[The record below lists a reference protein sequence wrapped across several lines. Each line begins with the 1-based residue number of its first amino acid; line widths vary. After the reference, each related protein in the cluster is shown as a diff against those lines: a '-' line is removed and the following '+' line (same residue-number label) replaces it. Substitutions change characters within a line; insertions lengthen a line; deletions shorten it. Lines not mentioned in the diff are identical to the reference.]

1 MNGRTAMLWTVL
13 MLTACAGPRPETPK
27 AAALPVPA
35 VWRANPPSGDAVTRE
50 WWQGF
55 DDPVLTHLVEM
66 ALAHNDDVSIAAFR
80 VIEARAERAGAR
92 SLLLPA
98 VEFGALGARQRIV
111 SPFGTPWEQ
120 TEGGYTL
127 EVSYDADLFGRL
139 RSATAAARA
148 LLLSSE
154 ASRDAVMLAVAAD
167 TANGYITLR
176 ALDAELET
184 ERETLLARAA
194 SLQIARR
201 QANTGYAS
209 QLELRQAESEYYA
222 TLELVPAAELAVARQ
237 ENALSV
243 LLGAPPRAIT
253 RGATLEALSVPA
265 IPGSGLP
272 AAVLRRRPDI
282 AAAEQQ
288 LAAADH
294 SLDSA
299 RAAFLPDLQLSTS
312 AGEAFS
318 TLFANPITIWS
329 VGGSVL
335 APIFEGGRLHAQ
347 QDIAAARRDEAAF
360 YYRKIALTA
369 FREVED
375 GMVAVSRT
383 EQRVAALKSQCEAL
397 TQALRIATNRY
408 HAGYSPYLDQ
418 LDAQR
423 GLLNAELGLV
433 QARAARLSAYVDLY
447 RALGGGWSTGE
458 SVGDSDHPR

>member
-1 MNGRTAMLWTVL
+1 
-13 MLTACAGPRPETPK
+13 
-27 AAALPVPA
+27 
-35 VWRANPPSGDAVTRE
+35 
-50 WWQGF
+50 
-55 DDPVLTHLVEM
+55 
-66 ALAHNDDVSIAAFR
+66 
-80 VIEARAERAGAR
+80 
-92 SLLLPA
+92 
-98 VEFGALGARQRIV
+98 
-111 SPFGTPWEQ
+111 
-120 TEGGYTL
+120 
-127 EVSYDADLFGRL
+127 
-139 RSATAAARA
+139 
-148 LLLSSE
+148 
-154 ASRDAVMLAVAAD
+154 
-167 TANGYITLR
+167 
-176 ALDAELET
+176 
-184 ERETLLARAA
+184 
-194 SLQIARR
+194 
-201 QANTGYAS
+201 
-209 QLELRQAESEYYA
+209 
-222 TLELVPAAELAVARQ
+222 
-237 ENALSV
+237 
-243 LLGAPPRAIT
+243 
-253 RGATLEALSVPA
+253 
-265 IPGSGLP
+265 
-272 AAVLRRRPDI
+272 VLRRRPDI

-288 LAAADH
+288 LATADH

-408 HAGYSPYLDQ
+408 RAGYSPYLDQ

-423 GLLNAELGLV
+423 GLLNAELGLI